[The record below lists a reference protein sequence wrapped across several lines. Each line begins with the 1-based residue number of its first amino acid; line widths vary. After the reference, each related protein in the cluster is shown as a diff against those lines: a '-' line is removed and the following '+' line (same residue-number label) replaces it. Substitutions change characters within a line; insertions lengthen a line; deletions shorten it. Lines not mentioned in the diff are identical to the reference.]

1 MGNFRDCIDEAL
13 GKGDI
18 TPDVADRARKTYDDA
33 RASAEEAFGPTDAD
47 RRAADA
53 VMTQLQ
59 ADAVEAKR
67 RRALMIRTRDDLLA
81 GVAEFKK
88 ARGYVDSG
96 KVAPRRT
103 TRGVIDRLLGRQPA
117 VPPGGVE
124 DVVPVGSESALFARA
139 LELIV
144 ENKPGLSGAP
154 FSSIEGRYRAIRG
167 KADAMMASVIE
178 RFETKTGFDSPH
190 RADLTNMVREAFG
203 EDSGDKAA
211 KALAQAWGE
220 TAEHL
225 RQQFNA
231 AGGSIG
237 KMDGWGLPQS
247 HDSHA
252 VRRAGRDAWI
262 AYVSG
267 RVDRARMIDDTTGQ
281 PLSDGRLTAVLSD
294 VWDSIASMG
303 ASKRDAGDHTG
314 IGALAN
320 RRRDSRVLVF
330 KSADDWLDYQSNFG
344 DADSFSVMM
353 GHVDEMAR
361 DIAQLQ
367 ILGPN
372 PTAQWKWL
380 RNAAQRE
387 AQLEEAAGVKG
398 ATDRAKSFV
407 QTADNMLGH
416 YTGTL
421 STPINS
427 RLAGWG
433 SSSRAM
439 TTAMM
444 LGSAVISDV
453 PTAPVFGAYA
463 RAFTGLSKTG
473 DMTRLAALLNPA
485 DGSMRANARRSG
497 FVIEQAT
504 DGMIR
509 ATQDNLRILSVG
521 ERLDGGLNAF
531 ARRMPAAVMR
541 AQGMTAWDAARKRSF
556 RFEFMGALHDR
567 RGLTIADLRKGDDED
582 KAFATWLGARG
593 FNEDDWS
600 AIRAAP
606 VWEPADGA
614 KFLRPTDVADETL
627 GLRLAEAIDMETRI
641 AVPQTTLWT
650 RAKLLGETRPGTVAG
665 EARRSWA
672 MFRSFS
678 LTATHMLGEELMLR
692 GQAKGQ
698 APFVAGAGG
707 AAGVLFFLT
716 LGGAVAI
723 QMRELSQGRDPR
735 PMDDPRFWMAA
746 AMQGGGLGIL
756 GDFFY
761 ATEARNGK
769 SATQVAAFGPV
780 GGAVGDA
787 WGLTGGNAVEI
798 AEGLREG
805 EDLVEAVEDARIG
818 RDAVDFARRYTPG
831 GSIWFLRTAYSR
843 LVLDNLQR
851 IVDPEAEED
860 FARSRKRLERDRGQG
875 QFWAEGENAPSRA
888 PEMAT
893 SLGGGE

>member
-67 RRALMIRTRDDLLA
+67 
-81 GVAEFKK
+81 
-88 ARGYVDSG
+88 
-96 KVAPRRT
+96 
-103 TRGVIDRLLGRQPA
+103 
-117 VPPGGVE
+117 
-124 DVVPVGSESALFARA
+124 
-139 LELIV
+139 
-144 ENKPGLSGAP
+144 
-154 FSSIEGRYRAIRG
+154 
-167 KADAMMASVIE
+167 
-178 RFETKTGFDSPH
+178 
-190 RADLTNMVREAFG
+190 
-203 EDSGDKAA
+203 
-211 KALAQAWGE
+211 
-220 TAEHL
+220 
-225 RQQFNA
+225 
-231 AGGSIG
+231 
-237 KMDGWGLPQS
+237 
-247 HDSHA
+247 
-252 VRRAGRDAWI
+252 
-262 AYVSG
+262 
-267 RVDRARMIDDTTGQ
+267 
-281 PLSDGRLTAVLSD
+281 
-294 VWDSIASMG
+294 
-303 ASKRDAGDHTG
+303 
-314 IGALAN
+314 
-320 RRRDSRVLVF
+320 
-330 KSADDWLDYQSNFG
+330 
-344 DADSFSVMM
+344 
-353 GHVDEMAR
+353 
-361 DIAQLQ
+361 
-367 ILGPN
+367 
-372 PTAQWKWL
+372 
-380 RNAAQRE
+380 
-387 AQLEEAAGVKG
+387 
-398 ATDRAKSFV
+398 
-407 QTADNMLGH
+407 
-416 YTGTL
+416 
-421 STPINS
+421 
-427 RLAGWG
+427 
-433 SSSRAM
+433 
-439 TTAMM
+439 
-444 LGSAVISDV
+444 
-453 PTAPVFGAYA
+453 
-463 RAFTGLSKTG
+463 
-473 DMTRLAALLNPA
+473 
-485 DGSMRANARRSG
+485 
-497 FVIEQAT
+497 
-504 DGMIR
+504 
-509 ATQDNLRILSVG
+509 
-521 ERLDGGLNAF
+521 
-531 ARRMPAAVMR
+531 
-541 AQGMTAWDAARKRSF
+541 SF

-567 RGLTIADLRKGDDED
+567 RGLTLADLRKGDDED
-582 KAFATWLGARG
+582 KAFATWLVARG

-614 KFLRPTDVADETL
+614 KFLRPTDVADQTL

-678 LTATHMLGEELMLR
+678 LTATHTLGEELMLR

-707 AAGVLFFLT
+707 AAGILFFLT

-723 QMRELSQGRDPR
+723 QMRELASGKDPR

-746 AMQGGGLGIL
+746 AMQSGGLGIL

-798 AEGLREG
+798 ADGLREG
-805 EDLVEAVEDARIG
+805 EDLGEAVEGARIG

-831 GSIWFLRTAYSR
+831 GNIWFLRTAYSR

-875 QFWAEGENAPSRA
+875 QFWAEGENVPRRA

-893 SLGGGE
+893 ALGGAG